1 MRKRTIDMELGANHL
16 VHHLLYVS
24 GSLLLHVV
32 EDNV

>member
-1 MRKRTIDMELGANHL
+1 MRKRTIDMELEGNHL
-16 VHHLLYVS
+16 VYHLKYIS